1 MRAILQR
8 VSSANVRV
16 DQALVGEIGQGILV
30 LLGVE
35 KGDTSAELG
44 KLLNKLVN
52 YRIFNDQKGHMNL
65 SVTDVQ
71 GELLIVSQFTVA
83 ADTKKGL
90 RPSFSSAAPPDIA
103 EVLYNEFVEQAG
115 KVCKRV
121 AVGRFGADMKVTLTN
136 DGPVTFLLTT

>member
-8 VSSANVRV
+8 VSSASVRV
-16 DQALVGEIGQGILV
+16 DRELVGEIDKGILV

-35 KGDTSAELG
+35 KGDTSTELE

-52 YRIFNDQKGHMNL
+52 YRIFNDQNGHMNL

-90 RPSFSSAAPPDIA
+90 RPSFSSAASPDIA
-103 EVLYNEFVEQAG
+103 EVLYEEFVERAR
-115 KVCKRV
+115 KLCKRV

>member
-1 MRAILQR
+1 MKAVLQR
-8 VSSANVRV
+8 VSSASVRV
-16 DQALVGEIGQGILV
+16 DQELVGEIEQGILV

-35 KGDTSAELG
+35 KGDTSAELE

-52 YRIFNDQKGHMNL
+52 YRMFNDDKGHMNL

-71 GELLIVSQFTVA
+71 GDLLIVSQFTVA

-103 EVLYNEFVEQAG
+103 EILYNEFVEKSRSLCEG
-115 KVCKRV
+115 V

>member
-1 MRAILQR
+1 VNDAIR
-8 VSSANVRV
+8 
-16 DQALVGEIGQGILV
+16 
-30 LLGVE
+30 
-35 KGDTSAELG
+35 DTSAELE

-52 YRIFNDQKGHMNL
+52 YRIFNDHKGHMNL

-90 RPSFSSAAPPDIA
+90 RPSFSSAAPPEIA

-121 AVGRFGADMKVTLTN
+121 AVGRFGACVANIAPSSADFVAVHPKQ
-136 DGPVTFLLTT
+136 